1 MKKIDRMVE
10 FMRKEKVKVCSLKRV
25 KEDIFL
31 LGLKS
36 PYLAKNSLPGQF
48 LHIKI
53 NKQSLVLRRPL
64 SIHRVEKGITYV
76 LFKVRGE
83 GTRFLSRLRKGSTL
97 NIIGPLG
104 RGFNFQFSISNFQ
117 FPVIL
122 VAGGIGVA
130 PLLFLAQRLR
140 GGKVWVFLGAKS
152 KEEILCR
159 KDFQKLGGQV
169 FIATEDG
176 SLGFKGKLT
185 HLLKEKLST
194 ISYRPLTKMYACGP
208 VDMFLEISKILKK
221 YPQIDCQ
228 ISFEQFMGCGI
239 GVCRGC
245 VIKTK
250 QGFKRVCREG
260 PVFNIKEVF

>member
-1 MKKIDRMVE
+1 MKKE
-10 FMRKEKVKVCSLKRV
+10 EVKVYSLDRIK
-25 KEDIFL
+25 KDIFL

-36 PYLAKNSLPGQF
+36 PYLAKNSFPGQF

-53 NKQSLVLRRPL
+53 DKQSLVLRRPL
-64 SIHRVEKGITYV
+64 SIHKVERGITYV

-83 GTRFLSRLRKGSTL
+83 GTRFLSGLRKGSTL

-104 RGFNFQFSISNFQ
+104 KGFDLQFTVYSLQ
-117 FPVIL
+117 FTVIL
-122 VAGGIGVA
+122 VGGGIGVA
-130 PLLFLAQRLR
+130 PLLFLAQKFR
-140 GGKVWVFLGAKS
+140 GRKVWVFLGAKS
-152 KEEILCR
+152 KEEVLCK
-159 KDFQKLGGQV
+159 KDFQRLGGQV

-185 HLLKEKLST
+185 HLLKEKLPT
-194 ISYRPLTKMYACGP
+194 INYRPSTKMYACGP
-208 VDMFLEISKILKK
+208 VDMLLEISKILRE

-228 ISFEQFMGCGI
+228 ASFEQFMGCGI

-250 QGFKRVCREG
+250 QGFKRVCKDG